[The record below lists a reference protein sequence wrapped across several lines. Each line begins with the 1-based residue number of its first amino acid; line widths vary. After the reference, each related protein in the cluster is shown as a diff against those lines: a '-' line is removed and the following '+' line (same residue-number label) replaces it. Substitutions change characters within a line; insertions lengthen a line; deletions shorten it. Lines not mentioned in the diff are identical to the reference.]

1 MKVIEDV
8 MAIEWGGLAPKESPS
23 ETKWGQVRPGGQEG
37 HGNSV
42 RTTGCRTTGLAQG
55 FGGIH
60 VAIHP
65 MKFIEDVI
73 DELRCIAGPGCG
85 CWKNSI

>member
-1 MKVIEDV
+1 M
-8 MAIEWGGLAPKESPS
+8 
-23 ETKWGQVRPGGQEG
+23 RPGGQEG

-85 CWKNSI
+85 CWKNSIWFDELMCIAGALAAIATSVLSVNPLS